1 MSQKPCVM
9 SGGDMS
15 DVERLRQPVN
25 AFPSD
30 EEVLQRVK
38 EGWKMVAV
46 EWERP
51 TTATARTT
59 DRAAPKQIEVPFG
72 LKVSTDCRYL
82 EEDAFEMEVLTSSM
96 ELMISECPFTRIA
109 DELNRKG
116 FRTRQGDEWSP
127 VSVLNMLPR
136 LIEVGPRIFPS
147 EDWAERRKKIYAKVG
162 ALL

>member
-1 MSQKPCVM
+1 
-9 SGGDMS
+9 MS

-30 EEVLQRVK
+30 EEILARVK
-38 EGWKMVAV
+38 EGWRLVAV

-51 TTATARTT
+51 ATGAPVTAKPRQQ
-59 DRAAPKQIEVPFG
+59 RVESKQIEVPFG

-82 EEDAFEMEVLTSSM
+82 EEDTFEMEVLTSSM

-116 FRTRQGDEWSP
+116 FRTRSGEEWTP
-127 VSVLNMLPR
+127 VTVFNMLPR

>member
-1 MSQKPCVM
+1 
-9 SGGDMS
+9 MS
-15 DVERLRQPVN
+15 DVERLRQPVS

-30 EEVLQRVK
+30 EDILKRVK
-38 EGWKMVAV
+38 EGWRMVAV

-51 TTATARTT
+51 AMAVSKAPETGAP
-59 DRAAPKQIEVPFG
+59 PKQIEVPFG
-72 LKVSTDCRYL
+72 LKVSSDCRYL
-82 EEDAFEMEVLTSSM
+82 EEDSFEMEILTSSM

-116 FRTRQGDEWSP
+116 FRTRNGEEWTP
-127 VSVLNMLPR
+127 VSVFNMLPR

>member
-1 MSQKPCVM
+1 
-9 SGGDMS
+9 MS

-30 EEVLQRVK
+30 EEILARVK
-38 EGWKMVAV
+38 EGWRLVAV

-51 TTATARTT
+51 VSQPVKAGQREARE
-59 DRAAPKQIEVPFG
+59 AKPIEVPFG

-82 EEDAFEMEVLTSSM
+82 EEDPFEMEVLTSSM

-116 FRTRQGDEWSP
+116 FRTRNGEEWS
-127 VSVLNMLPR
+127 SVTVFNMLPR

>member
-1 MSQKPCVM
+1 MSE
-9 SGGDMS
+9 
-15 DVERLRQPVN
+15 VERLRQPVN

-30 EEVLQRVK
+30 EDILQRVK
-38 EGWKMVAV
+38 EGWRLVAV

-51 TTATARTT
+51 STAAPRPSQ
-59 DRAAPKQIEVPFG
+59 RAEPKQIEVPFG

-82 EEDAFEMEVLTSSM
+82 EEDPFEMEVLTSSM
-96 ELMISECPFTRIA
+96 ELMISECPFVRIA

-116 FRTRQGDEWSP
+116 FRTRNGEEFTP
-127 VSVLNMLPR
+127 VTVFNMLPR

-162 ALL
+162 QLL

>member
-1 MSQKPCVM
+1 
-9 SGGDMS
+9 MS

-30 EEVLQRVK
+30 EEILKRVK
-38 EGWKMVAV
+38 EGWRLVAV

-51 TTATARTT
+51 ATTTTAPRPPQ
-59 DRAAPKQIEVPFG
+59 RAEPKQIEVPFG

-82 EEDAFEMEVLTSSM
+82 EEDTFEMEVLTSSM

-116 FRTRQGDEWSP
+116 FRTRNGDEWTP
-127 VSVLNMLPR
+127 VSVFNMLPR

>member
-1 MSQKPCVM
+1 
-9 SGGDMS
+9 MS

-30 EEVLQRVK
+30 EDILKRVK
-38 EGWKMVAV
+38 EGWRLVAV

-51 TTATARTT
+51 TAASARPAETAPPR
-59 DRAAPKQIEVPFG
+59 QVEVPFG
-72 LKVSTDCRYL
+72 LKVSADCRYL
-82 EEDAFEMEVLTSSM
+82 EEDPFEMEVLTSSM

-116 FRTRQGDEWSP
+116 FRTRAGEEWSP
-127 VSVLNMLPR
+127 VTVFNMLPR

>member
-1 MSQKPCVM
+1 
-9 SGGDMS
+9 MS

-30 EEVLQRVK
+30 EEILKRVK
-38 EGWKMVAV
+38 EGWRLVAV

-51 TTATARTT
+51 VSSEVKPNRPPRTAESIRTT
-59 DRAAPKQIEVPFG
+59 QIEVPFG
-72 LKVSTDCRYL
+72 LKVSNDCRYL
-82 EEDAFEMEVLTSSM
+82 EEDSFEMEVLTSSM

-116 FRTRQGDEWSP
+116 FRTRNGEEWTP
-127 VSVLNMLPR
+127 VTVFNMLPR

>member
-1 MSQKPCVM
+1 
-9 SGGDMS
+9 MS

-30 EEVLQRVK
+30 EEILKRVK
-38 EGWKMVAV
+38 EGWRLVAV

-51 TTATARTT
+51 ATTTPATRPSQ
-59 DRAAPKQIEVPFG
+59 RVEPKQIEVPFG

-82 EEDAFEMEVLTSSM
+82 EEDTFEMEVLTSSM

-116 FRTRQGDEWSP
+116 FRTRNGDEWTP
-127 VSVLNMLPR
+127 VSVFNMLPR

>member
-1 MSQKPCVM
+1 
-9 SGGDMS
+9 MS

-30 EEVLQRVK
+30 EEILARVK
-38 EGWKMVAV
+38 DGWRLVAV

-51 TTATARTT
+51 TTTTA
-59 DRAAPKQIEVPFG
+59 AAKPRQRVETKQIEVPFG

-116 FRTRQGDEWSP
+116 FRTRNGEEWSP
-127 VSVLNMLPR
+127 VTVFNMLPR

>member
-1 MSQKPCVM
+1 MN
-9 SGGDMS
+9 

-30 EEVLQRVK
+30 EDILARVK
-38 EGWKMVAV
+38 EGWKLVAV

-51 TTATARTT
+51 STATTRPTES
-59 DRAAPKQIEVPFG
+59 AAPPKQIEVPFG

-82 EEDAFEMEVLTSSM
+82 EEDPFEMEVLTSSM

-116 FRTRQGDEWSP
+116 FRTRHGEEWSP
-127 VSVLNMLPR
+127 VTVFNMLPR

-147 EDWAERRKKIYAKVG
+147 EDWAERRRKIYAKVG
-162 ALL
+162 SLP

>member
-1 MSQKPCVM
+1 
-9 SGGDMS
+9 MS

-30 EEVLQRVK
+30 EEILARVK
-38 EGWKMVAV
+38 DGWRLVAV

-51 TTATARTT
+51 TTTT
-59 DRAAPKQIEVPFG
+59 PAAKPRQRVETKQIEVPFG

-116 FRTRQGDEWSP
+116 FRTRNGEEWSP
-127 VSVLNMLPR
+127 VTVFNMLPR
-136 LIEVGPRIFPS
+136 LIEVGPRIFHS

-162 ALL
+162 ALF

>member
-1 MSQKPCVM
+1 
-9 SGGDMS
+9 MS

-30 EEVLQRVK
+30 EEILKRVK
-38 EGWKMVAV
+38 EGWRLVAV

-51 TTATARTT
+51 VSTEPRTRPPTAAAEGG
-59 DRAAPKQIEVPFG
+59 RATQIEVPFG
-72 LKVSTDCRYL
+72 LKVSNDCRYL
-82 EEDAFEMEVLTSSM
+82 EEDPFEMEVLTSSM

-116 FRTRQGDEWSP
+116 FRARNGEEWTP
-127 VSVLNMLPR
+127 VTVFNMLPR

-147 EDWAERRKKIYAKVG
+147 EDWAERRKRIYAKVG

>member
-1 MSQKPCVM
+1 
-9 SGGDMS
+9 MS
-15 DVERLRQPVN
+15 DVERLRQPVT

-30 EEVLQRVK
+30 EEILKRVK
-38 EGWKMVAV
+38 EGWRLVAV

-51 TTATARTT
+51 VSSESRPPQ
-59 DRAAPKQIEVPFG
+59 RVQPKGIEVPFG
-72 LKVSTDCRYL
+72 LKVSNDCRYL
-82 EEDAFEMEVLTSSM
+82 EEDALEMEVLTSSM

-116 FRTRQGDEWSP
+116 FRTRTGEEWS
-127 VSVLNMLPR
+127 SVTVFNMLPR

>member
-1 MSQKPCVM
+1 
-9 SGGDMS
+9 MS

-30 EEVLQRVK
+30 EEILKRVK
-38 EGWKMVAV
+38 EGWRLVAV

-51 TTATARTT
+51 AATTTAPRPPQ
-59 DRAAPKQIEVPFG
+59 RAEPKQIEVPFG

-82 EEDAFEMEVLTSSM
+82 EEDTFEMEVLTSSM

-116 FRTRQGDEWSP
+116 FRTRNGDEWTP
-127 VSVLNMLPR
+127 VSVFNMLPR

>member
-1 MSQKPCVM
+1 
-9 SGGDMS
+9 MS

-30 EEVLQRVK
+30 EDILKRVK
-38 EGWKMVAV
+38 EGWKLVAV

-51 TTATARTT
+51 VSAEARPAQRTE
-59 DRAAPKQIEVPFG
+59 PKIEVPFG
-72 LKVSTDCRYL
+72 LKVSVDCRYL
-82 EEDAFEMEVLTSSM
+82 EEDPFEMEVLTSSM

-116 FRTRQGDEWSP
+116 FRTRTGEEWS
-127 VSVLNMLPR
+127 SVTVFNMLPR

>member
-1 MSQKPCVM
+1 
-9 SGGDMS
+9 MS

-30 EEVLQRVK
+30 EDILQRVK
-38 EGWKMVAV
+38 EGWRLVAV

-51 TTATARTT
+51 LSQTSRPSPA
-59 DRAAPKQIEVPFG
+59 AAPTTKPIEVPFG

-82 EEDAFEMEVLTSSM
+82 EEDPFEMEVLTSSM

-116 FRTRQGDEWSP
+116 FRTRGGEEWS
-127 VSVLNMLPR
+127 SVTVFNMLPR

-147 EDWAERRKKIYAKVG
+147 EDWAERRRKIYAKVG
-162 ALL
+162 APL

>member
-1 MSQKPCVM
+1 
-9 SGGDMS
+9 MS
-15 DVERLRQPVN
+15 DVERLRQPIN

-30 EEVLQRVK
+30 EDILKRVK
-38 EGWKMVAV
+38 EGWKLVAV

-51 TTATARTT
+51 ATTSTQRTAE
-59 DRAAPKQIEVPFG
+59 ALPLKQIEVPFG
-72 LKVSTDCRYL
+72 LKVSNDCRYL
-82 EEDAFEMEVLTSSM
+82 EEDPFEMEVLTSSM

-116 FRTRQGDEWSP
+116 FRTRSGDDWSP
-127 VSVLNMLPR
+127 VSIFNMLPR

>member
-1 MSQKPCVM
+1 
-9 SGGDMS
+9 MS

-30 EEVLQRVK
+30 EEILARVK
-38 EGWKMVAV
+38 EGWRLVAV

-51 TTATARTT
+51 TTTTAPKPPH
-59 DRAAPKQIEVPFG
+59 RAEPKQIEVPFG

-82 EEDAFEMEVLTSSM
+82 EEDSFEMEVLTSSM

-116 FRTRQGDEWSP
+116 FRTRNGDEWSP
-127 VSVLNMLPR
+127 VSVFNMLPR

>member
-1 MSQKPCVM
+1 
-9 SGGDMS
+9 MS
-15 DVERLRQPVN
+15 DVERLRQPIN

-30 EEVLQRVK
+30 DEILKRVK
-38 EGWKMVAV
+38 EGWRLVAV

-51 TTATARTT
+51 MSGSHPSKGSQGG
-59 DRAAPKQIEVPFG
+59 APKTIEVPFG
-72 LKVSTDCRYL
+72 LKVSNDCRYL
-82 EEDAFEMEVLTSSM
+82 EEDPLEMEVLTSSM

-116 FRTRQGDEWSP
+116 FRARNGEEWTP
-127 VSVLNMLPR
+127 VTVFNMLPR

-147 EDWAERRKKIYAKVG
+147 EDWAERRKRIYAKVG